1 MATASSSAAV
11 SSAAASLAASGGTP
25 AVRGPSASAVARGS
39 AFADLSTGKKND
51 SPPPLR
57 AGSEVVSV
65 ALTFAE
71 DLNSKNIEGIH
82 NVNSTKEANVCADRG
97 MCNGNTG
104 QCECFLGFKMGSM
117 HGTGACDTIEGH
129 TALRGDG
136 VPLTRKMEF
145 KGTYNFVIHN
155 IYYRYR

>member
-1 MATASSSAAV
+1 MVRHDWHRNGQV
-11 SSAAASLAASGGTP
+11 SNWWCLTTCSQPLSVSTHIN
-25 AVRGPSASAVARGS
+25 VARGVTHQTGGS

-57 AGSEVVSV
+57 AGSEVVAV

-145 KGTYNFVIHN
+145 KGT
-155 IYYRYR
+155 